1 MKDYKLLLELSTSFV
16 IFSSYFPSKK
26 MEFMKMYRR
35 IRKHSSFIIIILLM
49 GKSMTSAFAAKDNV
63 SVSVEVIIEALVP

>member
-35 IRKHSSFIIIILLM
+35 IRKYSSFIIIILLM

-63 SVSVEVIIEALVP
+63 SVTVEVIIEALVP